1 MTDLPFCT
9 VALLPSISRRYSPA
23 WRSALPTLAAWVMLM
38 VLLMGLAKT
47 GRARAATAKSA
58 AVRRSELDFMRVNFL
73 SFSSQPHHNC
83 RGRTEWLTRRAG
95 SEEPSPNDTCSS
107 WTNGRKDACQRP
119 AAPTPRFLIDIS
131 LPHPEPL

>member
-47 GRARAATAKSA
+47 GRARAVTAKSA
-58 AVRRSELDFMRVNFL
+58 AIRRSELDFMRVNFL
-73 SFSSQPHHNC
+73 SMFES
-83 RGRTEWLTRRAG
+83 
-95 SEEPSPNDTCSS
+95 
-107 WTNGRKDACQRP
+107 
-119 AAPTPRFLIDIS
+119 AAPQLPRPDRMLDTHDGARAAF
-131 LPHPEPL
+131 PEPHRLFPD